1 MLISVAAVAAESSFL
16 VRYISRF
23 TEEIFAILISLI
35 FIFEVIKKIDEV
47 NIDWITYSTAS
58 VV

>member
-47 NIDWITYSTAS
+47 NIDWITYLTAS

>member
-58 VV
+58 VA

>member
-1 MLISVAAVAAESSFL
+1 MRVWIGFWVMLISVAAVAAESSFL

-47 NIDWITYSTAS
+47 NID
-58 VV
+58 